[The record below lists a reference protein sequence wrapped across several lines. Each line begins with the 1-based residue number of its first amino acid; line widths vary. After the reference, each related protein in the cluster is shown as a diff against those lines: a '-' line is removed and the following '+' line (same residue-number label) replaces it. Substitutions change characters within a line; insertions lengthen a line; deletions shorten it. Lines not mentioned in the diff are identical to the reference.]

1 MNIITKCMK
10 QKYNEEYLDD
20 HMYLIF
26 YNIII
31 DPTYRQF
38 FNSYENYKFTM
49 QLYEDNSFCL

>member
-1 MNIITKCMK
+1 MK